1 MAVWEDRRHLDEL
14 GRHRGPTKVE
24 IQRFYHGSE
33 IYDIPIDTRDPPLTD
48 GEILMVWGKLHLVD
62 EFAIIERVHNIMVD
76 YNFEAHG
83 MDYDPIA
90 DEDDDDDDDDSE
102 LEDEE

>member
-1 MAVWEDRRHLDEL
+1 
-14 GRHRGPTKVE
+14 
-24 IQRFYHGSE
+24 
-33 IYDIPIDTRDPPLTD
+33 
-48 GEILMVWGKLHLVD
+48 MVWGKLHLVD